1 VMRRYK
7 LRVPSDASVQRYIES
22 AVRFAGYSVNGIM
35 QLEPSD
41 FSGQHLKKGG
51 TLTVLFAAEWCPFC
65 RRFRPVFDSV
75 LAQKGVEGALAD
87 LTNFENPLWE
97 SFGIEVVPTVMVFKD
112 GVVVYRKDGILGQ
125 GLPEN
130 AMDEVVPLLPTEH

>member
-1 VMRRYK
+1 LESRLIRQFNDTLK
-7 LRVPSDASVQRYIES
+7 AQSDLPNTLVD
-22 AVRFAGYSVNGIM
+22 GIM
-35 QLEPSD
+35 QLAPSD

-75 LAQKGVEGALAD
+75 LAKKGVQGALAD
-87 LTNFENPLWE
+87 LSDLENPLWE
-97 SFGIEVVPTVMVFKD
+97 AFSIEVVPTVMVFKE

-130 AMDEVVPLLPTEH
+130 AMDEVVPLLPTGREAAS